1 MYTETKYVHTCGTE
15 KKFHKFCIFSD
26 GSEISAHM
34 CLLGAHHKISF
45 LEKTRQVYIFRI
57 ANYYLFGYFIK
68 QVIYLKPNIKQI
80 WAKKSKF
87 CWFFGKIDKKKVSF
101 FTKMNVR
108 NGHLIASLSY
118 LYQIRTICMC
128 ICSRKK
134 ICLMYDV
141 MTSGTYFW
149 NIVKKRFFLE
159 KSVSLDAHTFWD
171 NFLWQK
177 Y

>member
-1 MYTETKYVHTCGTE
+1 MTFYGSKKSEIVDFVDLPSTFLVCNASICPIYMLMKHIWSPHKCILRQSMCTHAAQ

-57 ANYYLFGYFIK
+57 VNYYLFGYFIK
-68 QVIYLKPNIKQI
+68 QVIYLKPNIKQKCE
-80 WAKKSKF
+80 KKSKF
-87 CWFFGKIDKKKVSF
+87 CWFFGKIDEKKVSF

-118 LYQIRTICMC
+118 L
-128 ICSRKK
+128 
-134 ICLMYDV
+134 
-141 MTSGTYFW
+141 
-149 NIVKKRFFLE
+149 
-159 KSVSLDAHTFWD
+159 
-171 NFLWQK
+171 
-177 Y
+177 